1 MQNILS
7 LRVLFLLIVLH
18 GHEHA
23 VFLYHHKNEFSML
36 TLRCSKSEFEI
47 VPVTEQR
54 LVETWRKIHL
64 VTHKRRHSE
73 NVVSEI
79 VLIAVCLCVCARA
92 RVRERERERDGHITA
107 ERFI

>member
-18 GHEHA
+18 GHVHA

-47 VPVTEQR
+47 VPVTERR

-79 VLIAVCLCVCARA
+79 VLIAVCLCVC
-92 RVRERERERDGHITA
+92 V
-107 ERFI
+107 